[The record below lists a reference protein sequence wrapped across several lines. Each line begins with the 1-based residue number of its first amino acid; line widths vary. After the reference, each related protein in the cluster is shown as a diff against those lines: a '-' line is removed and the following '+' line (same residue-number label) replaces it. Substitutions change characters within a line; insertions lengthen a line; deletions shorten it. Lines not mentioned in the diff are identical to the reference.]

1 MPSKSFKMLKT
12 TIQRRAEKIIDF
24 LDDLT
29 GPRPSR
35 VYCFNDEAS
44 HDSFYTTSE
53 KQTFMF
59 RATPRAA
66 LEHECDSNNLLRR
79 CPAENYE
86 LPCVPQRI
94 SRRFSDES
102 LFSQCSSQFLEQP
115 YAPKPIPVMVDLDFD
130 IPVLETASSLWRLKS
145 GPLSRPTVAP
155 LKSEPTFHLNITQA
169 TPTSDSLS
177 HFSERVYEV
186 NKEML
191 FVESTSTIEYP

>member
-44 HDSFYTTSE
+44 HESFYTTSE

-66 LEHECDSNNLLRR
+66 LEHKCDSNNLLRR

-86 LPCVPQRI
+86 LPAGDRQ
-94 SRRFSDES
+94 
-102 LFSQCSSQFLEQP
+102 QP
-115 YAPKPIPVMVDLDFD
+115 MEIEERPAQQANGGAPK
-130 IPVLETASSLWRLKS
+130 
-145 GPLSRPTVAP
+145 
-155 LKSEPTFHLNITQA
+155 
-169 TPTSDSLS
+169 
-177 HFSERVYEV
+177 
-186 NKEML
+186 
-191 FVESTSTIEYP
+191 